1 MLTLTS
7 ALQNAVRLHGGNRA
21 IVDAETELTW
31 RAFGGRIARAA
42 GLLRQLGI
50 GKGQRFGIV
59 GLNSYRQAELINAGF
74 WSGSIPVPV
83 NYRLAPREIAAI
95 LEDAECRYLALDPAF
110 AGLLQEDE
118 LKGWSERVLF
128 LEKGSYDDL
137 RSAAPPLAPVEAEE
151 DDDALMLYT
160 GGTTGSGKGV
170 RLAHRNIVANALQIT
185 RVLSPR
191 EDDVF
196 LHTTPMFHAADMKS
210 TIFTMFGAAHSYLPE
225 FTPVALLEA
234 IQNYG
239 VTVAGLIPTTIL
251 RLLDEPRFKEFDL
264 SSLRLI
270 SYGTQPILA
279 PLIRRT
285 RAAFPGVDMQQ
296 FYGLTECSPYLS
308 TLDEASHRQAL
319 EGHEHILSSAGR
331 PLPGTDLRILDEAG
345 NELPCGQSGEI
356 VVRGPQV
363 TKGYHKRPREQA
375 AAFRDNGFHTG
386 DMGRLDAEGYLYLLD
401 RKRDVVISGGEN
413 VYTREIEEVLA
424 QHPGVREVSVVGV
437 PDDEYGEALF
447 AVIVAAP
454 TWQPSSDE
462 LIEHCRP
469 LIGGY
474 KIPRKLAFVDALPKN
489 ALGKVL
495 KQDLRKTYGAKAG
508 ELESA

>member
-7 ALQNAVRLHGGNRA
+7 ALQNTIRLYGGNRA
-21 IVDAETELTW
+21 IVDAEVELTW
-31 RAFGGRIARAA
+31 RDYGAGIARTA
-42 GLLRQLGI
+42 GMLRELGVD
-50 GKGQRFGIV
+50 KGQRFGIV
-59 GLNSYRQAELINAGF
+59 GRNSYRQAELINAGF
-74 WSGSIPVPV
+74 WSGSVPVPV

-95 LEDAECRYLALDPAF
+95 LDDAECRYLALDAAF
-110 AGLLQEDE
+110 AALLETPE
-118 LKGWSERVLF
+118 LQGWRERALF
-128 LEKGSYDDL
+128 LEPGSYDDL
-137 RSAAPPLAPVEAEE
+137 KSAASPLSLVEAEE

-160 GGTTGSGKGV
+160 GGTTGRGKGV
-170 RLAHRNIVANALQIT
+170 RLSHRNIVANALQIM

-225 FTPVALLEA
+225 FTPVALLGA
-234 IQNYG
+234 IERYR

-251 RLLDEPRFKEFDL
+251 RLLDEPRFKDFDL

-270 SYGTQPILA
+270 SYGTSPILP

-285 RAAFPGVDMQQ
+285 MAAFPGVDMQQ

-308 TLDEASHRQAL
+308 TLDQAAHRQAL
-319 EGHEHILSSAGR
+319 DGDEQVLSSAGR
-331 PLPGTDLRILDEAG
+331 PLPGTDLRILDDTG
-345 NELPCGQSGEI
+345 NEVPCGQSGEI

-363 TKGYHKRPREQA
+363 TKGYHNRPQEQA
-375 AAFRDNGFHTG
+375 AAYREHGFHTG
-386 DMGRLDAEGYLYLLD
+386 DMGRLDENGYLYLLD
-401 RKRDVVISGGEN
+401 RKRDIVITGGEN
-413 VYTREIEEVLA
+413 VYTREVEEVLG

-437 PDDEYGEALF
+437 PDAEYGEALF
-447 AVIVAAP
+447 AVIVANP
-454 TWQPSSDE
+454 SWQPSSDE

-495 KQDLRKTYGAKAG
+495 KQDLRETYGAKAG